1 MNKQRLFSSTV
12 RMNTPSGEAAM
23 RRRLV
28 EAWQGR
34 VTVSDLRRSV
44 TETRFPTGETSRLLL
59 TTAAF
64 PPRYGAPNK
73 LWNL

>member
-1 MNKQRLFSSTV
+1 MKRQRLFSSTV
-12 RMNTPSGEAAM
+12 RRKTPSGEAAM

-34 VTVSDLRRSV
+34 VMVSDLRRSV
-44 TETRFPTGETSRLLL
+44 TETRLPTGETSRVLL
-59 TTAAF
+59 TTAAL